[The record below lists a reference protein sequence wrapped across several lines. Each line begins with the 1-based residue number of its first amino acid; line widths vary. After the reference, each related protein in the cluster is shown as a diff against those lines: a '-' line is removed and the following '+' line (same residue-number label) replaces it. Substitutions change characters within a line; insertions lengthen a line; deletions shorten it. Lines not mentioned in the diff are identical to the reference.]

1 MKRARLTAAL
11 GRGKRK
17 EGYIRRDAIHIHW
30 RLARIE
36 TAHVQHGRI
45 AAVGTQTQPRQQVHG
60 IGHGV
65 VLVLFSVSSPSNY
78 FNQRKI
84 YPISFKPKQGAFIS
98 F

>member
-1 MKRARLTAAL
+1 MPSTYTGVLRESKPRTFSMAAL
-11 GRGKRK
+11 
-17 EGYIRRDAIHIHW
+17 
-30 RLARIE
+30 RLLAP
-36 TAHVQHGRI
+36 
-45 AAVGTQTQPRQQVHG
+45 QTQPRQQVHG

-84 YPISFKPKQGAFIS
+84 YPISFKTKQGTFIS